1 MSVIQKKICMV
12 GVHGT
17 GKTSL
22 VRRFVHSMFSEKYHT
37 TIGVK
42 IDRKELTLGD
52 TTVRLLLWDLEGRTE
67 GQEIG
72 VGYLRGAH
80 GVFVVADGTRRETF
94 DQAFE
99 LRELVHRT
107 VGAVP
112 SLLALNKSDLTDQW
126 QLGDADYQRVDELGW
141 HRIMTSAKS
150 GEQVNDAFDWLA
162 RTTVGAP

>member
-22 VRRFVHSMFSEKYHT
+22 VRRFVHSMFSDKYHT

-42 IDRKELTLGD
+42 IDRKEVALGD
-52 TTVRLLLWDLEGRTE
+52 VTARLLLWDLEGRSE

-80 GVFVVADGTRRETF
+80 GALVVADGTRRETLE
-94 DQAFE
+94 QAFE
-99 LRELVHRT
+99 LRDLVREK
-107 VGAVP
+107 VGEIPV
-112 SLLALNKSDLTDQW
+112 LLALNKTDLTDDW
-126 QLGDADYQRVDELGW
+126 QLDAADYDKVDSLGWQRV
-141 HRIMTSAKS
+141 MTSAKS
-150 GEQVNDAFDWLA
+150 GDQVEEAFLWMA
-162 RTTVGAP
+162 RATVRTK